1 MSPQRI
7 LIVSNE
13 ALSDSV
19 REVLEQRGFTVTVAE
34 DSESADGELARS
46 LFALVLVVV
55 AAGIEGVELIK
66 RMRAT
71 PTLKNALILVVAAWG
86 AGAATLALSQ
96 GADAYEPR
104 PLEAHRLLAAVER
117 LLSRQAVVIK

>member
-7 LIVSNE
+7 LIVSSE

-19 REVLEQRGFTVTVAE
+19 REALEQRGFTVTVAE
-34 DSESADGELARS
+34 DSEGADGELARS
-46 LFALVLVVV
+46 LFALVIVVV
-55 AAGIEGVELIK
+55 ADGTDGIELIK

-71 PTLKNALILVVAAWG
+71 PTLKSVLILVVAAWG
-86 AGAATLALSQ
+86 AGTATLALSQ
-96 GADAYEPR
+96 GADAYEPQ
-104 PLEAHRLLAAVER
+104 PLEASSLLASVER

>member
-19 REVLEQRGFTVTVAE
+19 REALEQRGFTVTVAE

-46 LFALVLVVV
+46 LFALAIVVV

-86 AGAATLALSQ
+86 AGAATFCFMVWYFGFVGRKAR
-96 GADAYEPR
+96 GPAR
-104 PLEAHRLLAAVER
+104 
-117 LLSRQAVVIK
+117 K